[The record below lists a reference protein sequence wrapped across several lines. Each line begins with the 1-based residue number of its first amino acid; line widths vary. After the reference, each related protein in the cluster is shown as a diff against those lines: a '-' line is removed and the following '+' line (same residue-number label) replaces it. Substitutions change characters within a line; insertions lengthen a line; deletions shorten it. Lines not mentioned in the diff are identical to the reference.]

1 MDYNFLEYVY
11 LGVWAL
17 IGSTL
22 GFFAFVYTPSKSPQ
36 ENLSRGVLS
45 ISIGLFLALAILIYI
60 DEMHNFSKLFNIM
73 VSGLG
78 AFGLPD
84 FILKWWP
91 KLVQGIANYIVEKI
105 LWNHNKPYDFHNH
118 DHNHQDD
125 QE

>member
-1 MDYNFLEYVY
+1 MDYSILEFVY

-17 IGSTL
+17 VGSTL
-22 GFFAFVYTPSKSPQ
+22 GFFAFVYTPSKQPQ
-36 ENLSRGVLS
+36 ENICRGVLS
-45 ISIGLFLALAILIYI
+45 IGIGLFVALAILVYM

-84 FILKWWP
+84 FLLKWWP
-91 KLVQGIANYIVEKI
+91 KVVQGIANYIVEKI
-105 LWNHNKPYDFHNH
+105 LWNHRKPYDFHE
-118 DHNHQDD
+118 HNHQDD